1 MRKGVG
7 MMEVPIVLLCG
18 VPVVWAASLLFPP
31 IGHRRFV
38 WALWCAS
45 LVPALFAYKWLTAPV
60 FAWGKG

>member
-1 MRKGVG
+1 

-18 VPVVWAASLLFPP
+18 APVVCGASLLFPP

-45 LVPALFAYKWLTAPV
+45 LLPAFFAYKWLTAPV
-60 FAWGKG
+60 WALVKG

>member
-1 MRKGVG
+1 MV
-7 MMEVPIVLLCG
+7 EVLIVLLCG
-18 VPVVWAASLLFPP
+18 VPLAWAASLLFPP

-60 FAWGKG
+60 FAWMKG

>member
-1 MRKGVG
+1 M
-7 MMEVPIVLLCG
+7 
-18 VPVVWAASLLFPP
+18 WAASLLFPP